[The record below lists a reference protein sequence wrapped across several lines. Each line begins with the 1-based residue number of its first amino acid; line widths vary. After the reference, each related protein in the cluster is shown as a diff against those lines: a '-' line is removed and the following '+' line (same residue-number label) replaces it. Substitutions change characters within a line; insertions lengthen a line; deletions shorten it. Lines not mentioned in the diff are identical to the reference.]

1 MAKKLETQDVK
12 LTDEG
17 APNPADSFISNW
29 GEMLRSTQKAQSQ
42 QAVARN
48 DRKRLLD
55 QCGYRPD
62 AVALLLRLWKMDPE
76 DRNALLSQLF
86 QGARWLEMSFATQ
99 MDLFSAQP
107 NDEPSQK
114 AKEQRAA
121 DDAEFSGWE
130 ACRAGEAISDN
141 PHPVGSQ
148 HHQDWDRGFRAC
160 MLRIAEGGEVKGK
173 RAAAKGAEPK
183 PNKDRRGGAD
193 AEAKP
198 SAAVVPMT
206 AARQRGGKRQDAE
219 APAAEAA
226 PEDSDPQE
234 DDRDPRDVD
243 PMETA
248 RAHANLINLGNTK
261 H

>member
-1 MAKKLETQDVK
+1 MRRMVPAKNR
-12 LTDEG
+12 G
-17 APNPADSFISNW
+17 PHIRGPGDSACHA
-29 GEMLRSTQKAQSQ
+29 GT
-42 QAVARN
+42 
-48 DRKRLLD
+48 
-55 QCGYRPD
+55 CGR
-62 AVALLLRLWKMDPE
+62 V
-76 DRNALLSQLF
+76 
-86 QGARWLEMSFATQ
+86 
-99 MDLFSAQP
+99 
-107 NDEPSQK
+107 
-114 AKEQRAA
+114 
-121 DDAEFSGWE
+121 
-130 ACRAGEAISDN
+130 
-141 PHPVGSQ
+141 
-148 HHQDWDRGFRAC
+148 
-160 MLRIAEGGEVKGK
+160 
-173 RAAAKGAEPK
+173 
-183 PNKDRRGGAD
+183 DRRGGAD